1 MRYFCYNEYI
11 SDDQSELIIK
21 SEEQI
26 LKEYFPYWKKRMED
40 RFGVDDPRI
49 TEAEC
54 LDEWIVV
61 NWAWE
66 VND

>member
-1 MRYFCYNEYI
+1 
-11 SDDQSELIIK
+11 
-21 SEEQI
+21 
-26 LKEYFPYWKKRMED
+26 MED